1 MGYSRILRGEGD
13 ILVLQ
18 DGKGD
23 TIQLGDAPWMEKT
36 TPRLPMLPDGSLLE
50 EQVLLG
56 GFWYDR
62 DAWRL
67 KLQPLSILT
76 PESIVRLLY

>member
-1 MGYSRILRGEGD
+1 
-13 ILVLQ
+13 
-18 DGKGD
+18 
-23 TIQLGDAPWMEKT
+23 MEKT

-62 DAWRL
+62 DARRL
-67 KLQPLSILT
+67 KLQPLSIVT